1 LAPHLPADWTRFTI
15 QNVRLGKNAVLL
27 NYKKTDEGIVL
38 ETGLSSGTE
47 ECTVEFRPAI
57 SLKARVQRVEL
68 NGKPVPFQ
76 VETGET
82 DQHIVVQFPI
92 TTGKYFLRIGLLN
105 EFGLSEQSVLP
116 ALGSASRGLRV
127 LSQTWSAL
135 RDQLTLEVS
144 GAAGGEYEL
153 EVRNAGLIQK
163 VEGAELG
170 RKPGWI
176 TLWIQMPPN
185 DSDPYP
191 HARVVIHLWPKV
203 PPG

>member
-1 LAPHLPADWTRFTI
+1 VD
-15 QNVRLGKNAVLL
+15 
-27 NYKKTDEGIVL
+27 
-38 ETGLSSGTE
+38 
-47 ECTVEFRPAI
+47 
-57 SLKARVQRVEL
+57 L

-76 VETGET
+76 VETRGS
-82 DQHIVVQFPI
+82 DQHVVVQFSVGA
-92 TTGKYFLRIGLLN
+92 GKHFLRIQLLD
-105 EFGLSEQSVLP
+105 EFELSEQSILP
-116 ALGSASRGLRV
+116 ELGSESKGLRV
-127 LSQTWSAL
+127 LSETWSPS

-176 TLWIQMPPN
+176 TLWIQMPPS

-191 HARVVIHLWPKV
+191 HAKVVIHLWPKV